1 MSVPSPAPPAAWR
14 RRKALAPPREP
25 DAGGAGL
32 KRVLGFWSLVAI
44 GLGCTI
50 GAGIFVMP
58 GMVAATHAGPG
69 ILLSFLLAAV
79 ACGIAAL
86 CYAELAVLLPTAGSA
101 YSYAYVA
108 LGELVAWLIGWNLLL
123 EYGLSNS
130 AVAAGWG
137 GYVQGLLAQAN
148 VHIPPVLMV
157 ATGQPI
163 PEAVYL
169 AAGVA
174 PPAVAGVGWLNLP
187 AAVAVGV
194 PTVLLLLGLRESARF
209 NNAMVVAK
217 VLVLTMF
224 VALCLPAFKGAHF
237 EPFLPFGMQ
246 GVVSG
251 AAVLFFLFI
260 GFDAVSTVAEE
271 CQQPQRDLPRAI
283 GVGLGLVATLYVAVT
298 AVLLGAVPLQ
308 QLKDLPEPLAHA
320 LQAAGQPLAAGVLSV
335 VAVVGILSIILVAS
349 IGQTRI
355 LYVMA
360 RDGLMPAFMG
370 RVNPH
375 SGSPV
380 ASVLLL
386 GTVTA
391 GLAATVPLDAL
402 ADLVSIGTLAAFSAV
417 SAAVV
422 VLRLREPALE
432 RTFRMPL
439 VPWLPLVGIGI
450 NLWLMASLP
459 APVWIRFAAWMA
471 IGLALYFG
479 WGQRAATRKLAA
491 DAAVS
496 GGEAPPPGPG
506 TPA

>member
-1 MSVPSPAPPAAWR
+1 MSAPSPATTPAWSRRKPLAAVREPAA
-14 RRKALAPPREP
+14 
-25 DAGGAGL
+25 GGEGL
-32 KRVLGFWSLVAI
+32 QRVLGFWSLVAI
-44 GLGCTI
+44 GIGCTI

-58 GMVAATHAGPG
+58 GVVAATHAGPG

-101 YSYAYVA
+101 YSYSYVA

-137 GYVQGLLAQAN
+137 GYVQALLAQAH
-148 VHIPPVLMV
+148 VHIPPSLMV

-163 PEAVYL
+163 PEAVYR
-169 AAGVA
+169 AAGAV
-174 PPAVAGVGWLNLP
+174 PPAVAETGWLNLP
-187 AAVAVGV
+187 AAIAVGV
-194 PTVLLLLGLRESARF
+194 PTVLLLLGIRESARF

-217 VLVLTMF
+217 VLVLGMF

-237 EPFLPFGMQ
+237 EPFLPFGVQ
-246 GVVSG
+246 GVISG

-271 CQQPQRDLPRAI
+271 CEHPQRDLPRAI
-283 GVGLGLVATLYVAVT
+283 VVGLGLVAALYVAVT
-298 AVLLGAVPLQ
+298 AVLLGALPLQ
-308 QLKDLPEPLAHA
+308 QLKDMQEPLAHA
-320 LQAAGQPLAAGVLSV
+320 LQAAGQPLAAGILSV

-355 LYVMA
+355 LFVMS

-370 RVNPH
+370 RVSPRT
-375 SGSPV
+375 GSPV

-386 GTVTA
+386 GAVTA
-391 GLAATVPLDAL
+391 GMAATVPLDAL

-422 VLRLREPALE
+422 VLRRREPDLV
-432 RTFRMPL
+432 RTFRTPL
-439 VPWLPLVGIGI
+439 VPWLPLAGIAI

-459 APVWIRFAAWMA
+459 APVWVRFAIWMA
-471 IGLALYFG
+471 IGVTLYFA
-479 WGQRAATRKLAA
+479 WGQRSATRKLAA
-491 DAAVS
+491 QPARQP
-496 GGEAPPPGPG
+496 EA
-506 TPA
+506 